1 MKCDVVDTTHYWF
14 SLDGIY
20 CRAVKARFEN
30 LRHEDIGGGWIAI
43 EDRFWGFPTMIM
55 PENCYLYNQ
64 LAVEEKRFKRKKDA
78 EKDMTAFPLVRD
90 VDFTEFCNDI
100 FGDG

>member
-1 MKCDVVDTTHYWF
+1 MTICP
-14 SLDGIY
+14 
-20 CRAVKARFEN
+20 RFEN

>member
-1 MKCDVVDTTHYWF
+1 
-14 SLDGIY
+14 
-20 CRAVKARFEN
+20 
-30 LRHEDIGGGWIAI
+30 
-43 EDRFWGFPTMIM
+43 MIM
-55 PENCYLYNQ
+55 PENFYLYNK

-100 FGDG
+100 FRDG

>member
-1 MKCDVVDTTHYWF
+1 MRCVDTTHYWF
-14 SLDGIY
+14 ALDGIY

-30 LRHEDIGGGWIAI
+30 LRYEDIGGGWTTI

-55 PENCYLYNQ
+55 PEGRHLHNR

-78 EKDMTAFPLVRD
+78 EEDRAAFPLTRD